1 MKTNMKTNIN
11 GDIVDL
17 AERIEFVDLTADVDV
32 EYSVEKQKDRR
43 KTIQISTPHRS
54 WFLFSFAP
62 KVLIIIGILFILLKT
77 YISWCDY
84 SREKKGKTATVESFE
99 TIKM

>member
-1 MKTNMKTNIN
+1 MKTNIN

-43 KTIQISTPHRS
+43 KTIQIPTPRRS
-54 WFLFSFAP
+54 WFPLSLP
-62 KVLIIIGILFILLKT
+62 EVLILIGILFILLGT
-77 YISWCDY
+77 FISWCDY
-84 SREKKGKTATVESFE
+84 SREKKDKTATVESFE